1 MIGKIIKL
9 LNLFYKS
16 KLHIKVKLKNPIV
29 EVCTIKFIISMVDIY
44 EKIFRIV
51 IALVL
56 FFT

>member
-29 EVCTIKFIISMVDIY
+29 EVCTMKFNIY
-44 EKIFRIV
+44 EKIF
-51 IALVL
+51 
-56 FFT
+56 